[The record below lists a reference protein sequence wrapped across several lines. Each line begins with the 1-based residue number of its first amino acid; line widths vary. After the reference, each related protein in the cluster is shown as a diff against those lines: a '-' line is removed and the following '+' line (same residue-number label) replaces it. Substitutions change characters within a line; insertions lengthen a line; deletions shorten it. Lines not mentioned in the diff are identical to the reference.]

1 MSRQHPRDLFD
12 IGLLLDDERLGETL
26 WHTFLVYLTCSPKP
40 AWEMLAP
47 REPVDFDTIFDAHF
61 KGMTA
66 EPVTAA
72 QLLETRTRLLSWISD
87 RLDEA
92 SCAFLWSVEDEDP
105 DLGLIGLERAA
116 ALPRIGR
123 KLQNL
128 ARRSQVKRRAD
139 RLQMAQMLKLREARL
154 ASVPTRAKASSA
166 TSSATRVHSCVQVRN
181 VDLNPGAMPR
191 GAYRRPGL
199 TAWWPASYA

>member
-1 MSRQHPRDLFD
+1 MDIDLTWLPVQNFETDVVAISAALEHLAETFRARPLQLQVQISGGAKTGGITRLICSRGRARVQIETSQVMRGAVHPVRTMTVQPAV
-12 IGLLLDDERLGETL
+12 EQ
-26 WHTFLVYLTCSPKP
+26 TF
-40 AWEMLAP
+40 
-47 REPVDFDTIFDAHF
+47 DFDTIFDAHF

-116 ALPRIGR
+116 ALPGIGR
-123 KLQNL
+123 KIQNP
-128 ARRSQVKRRAD
+128 ARRSKVKRRAD
-139 RLQMAQMLKLREARL
+139 RLQMAQMLTLREA
-154 ASVPTRAKASSA
+154 
-166 TSSATRVHSCVQVRN
+166 
-181 VDLNPGAMPR
+181 
-191 GAYRRPGL
+191 
-199 TAWWPASYA
+199 PAGV